1 LKNKSLCIKRTFFTN
16 KVLLS
21 FDDNVILWLD
31 TYFLTLE
38 DIFHDTDLRS
48 NIFKEEEDDINQVIS
63 EFDLK
68 ISIN

>member
-1 LKNKSLCIKRTFFTN
+1 
-16 KVLLS
+16 
-21 FDDNVILWLD
+21 
-31 TYFLTLE
+31 LTLE